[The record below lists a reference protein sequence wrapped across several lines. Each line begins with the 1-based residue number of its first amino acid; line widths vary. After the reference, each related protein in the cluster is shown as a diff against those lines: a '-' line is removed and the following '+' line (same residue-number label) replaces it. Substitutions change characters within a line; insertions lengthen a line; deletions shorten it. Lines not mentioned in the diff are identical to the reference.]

1 MVLKNPCILHPSLP
15 IGTPTDL
22 SIMSKQFTFEDSE
35 NAIIL
40 KTAWEGVLQ
49 RISAEVR
56 EPIMVRFIRP
66 LKPVSIEGNLVRLS
80 APGQFIQQWVRDRFS
95 GLLQSCLSD
104 ELGQSV
110 ELQIIAAPREK
121 KEVIEPMAVATLP
134 SLAAAPQRFRPNEKF
149 NFDNFIVGQS
159 NRLAHAGA
167 VNVAQNPGAKF
178 NPLFIY
184 GSSGLGKTHLLNAIA
199 GELLAKNPETV
210 IAYVTAQQFAE
221 DFINALQ
228 ANKVEQFR
236 RQHRHV
242 EVWLVDDIQFIA
254 NKDKTQEE
262 IFHTFNY
269 LHSLGKQIVLTSD
282 RPPKD
287 LFLMDERLRS
297 RFESGL
303 VADVQPPDTETRC
316 AIIKTK
322 ARSLEVPLTHEA
334 AMFLAETVPG
344 NVRTLEGAITKLA
357 TLASLEGVEI
367 TVEFAQEMV
376 EKYYQAAFSKPGLGQ
391 ILQLVSKQY
400 NIPID
405 DIKGQSRK
413 GPIVHA
419 RHIAIFLTRRITG
432 DSWKHIGSQLGDR
445 DHTSIMHGYQKINE
459 QMHYDKQLSGEVK
472 DLLRTLHPG
481 ASA

>member
-1 MVLKNPCILHPSLP
+1 MKR
-15 IGTPTDL
+15 
-22 SIMSKQFTFEDSE
+22 QFSFEDSE
-35 NAIIL
+35 SAIVL
-40 KTAWEGVLQ
+40 TAAWQGVLQ
-49 RISAEVR
+49 RMSTEVK

-66 LKPVSIEGNLVRLS
+66 LEPVSMEGNVVRLA

-110 ELQIIAAPREK
+110 ELQIIATPREK
-121 KEVIEPMAVATLP
+121 KEMIESSVAISQPALTTP
-134 SLAAAPQRFRPNEKF
+134 IQKFTPNEKYR
-149 NFDNFIVGQS
+149 FDTFIKGQS
-159 NRLAHAGA
+159 NRLALAGSVA
-167 VNVAQNPGAKF
+167 VAQEPGVKF

-184 GSSGLGKTHLLNAIA
+184 GNSGLGKTHLLHAIA
-199 GELLAKNPETV
+199 GQLLENDPKVN

-228 ANKVEQFR
+228 ANRVEQFR
-236 RQHRHV
+236 RMHRHV
-242 EVWLVDDIQFIA
+242 HVWLVDDIQFIA

-269 LHSLGKQIVLTSD
+269 LYSLGKQIVLTSD

-303 VADVQPPDTETRC
+303 VADVQLPDTETRC
-316 AIIKTK
+316 AIINSK
-322 ARSLEVPLTHEA
+322 ADAMHIDLSKEA

-357 TLASLEGVEI
+357 TLASLEQSEI
-367 TVEFAQEMV
+367 TVDFAREMV
-376 EKYYQAAFSKPGLGQ
+376 EKYYQGVFSKPGSVQ
-391 ILQLVSKQY
+391 ILELVAKQY
-400 NIPID
+400 KITVD
-405 DIKGQSRK
+405 EMKGQSRK

-419 RHIAIFLTRRITG
+419 RHVAIFLTRRITG
-432 DSWKHIGSQLGDR
+432 DSWKHIGSQFGNR

-459 QMHYDKQLSGEVK
+459 QMHYDKELHSEVK